1 LTFGNNVSVEL
12 EIYSFEHQP
21 HHMRSLI
28 SYIQILKIFAGG
40 REICRCYVRR
50 REMSERR
57 CSQMMARIR
66 HCTQTTERKVFS
78 QIKWVS

>member
-1 LTFGNNVSVEL
+1 
-12 EIYSFEHQP
+12 
-21 HHMRSLI
+21 MRSLI

-66 HCTQTTERKVFS
+66 HCTQTTEREEKFSVKVGILGGVERLS
-78 QIKWVS
+78 